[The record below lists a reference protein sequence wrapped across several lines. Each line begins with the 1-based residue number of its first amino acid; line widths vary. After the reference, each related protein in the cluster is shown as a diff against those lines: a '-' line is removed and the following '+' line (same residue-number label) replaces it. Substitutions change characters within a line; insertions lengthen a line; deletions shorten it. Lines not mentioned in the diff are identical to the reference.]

1 MWNFSCP
8 LIVYGDNALDY
19 LAQVKGKKAFI
30 VTDKNIIRLGLTK
43 PVTDKLDE
51 VKIQWEI
58 FDQVEPEPSLQ
69 TIKLGGIAVGKYQP
83 DWVIGIGGGSCMDA
97 AKAIIL
103 LLARPELEPEALTV
117 LEEFNFRAKARL
129 MAIPTTSGTGSE
141 ATWAIVL
148 TDTNDNRKLGLGTT
162 ECMPDVAILDPVMV
176 MGMPPQITADT
187 GMDVICHAI
196 EGYTSTWG
204 TSMTLGPGLIAT
216 RLTLEYLPRA
226 YQDGSDR
233 EARTEMMSAATLGG
247 MSFGNAMAGLGHST
261 GHALGALFHIP
272 HGRAVGL
279 FLPYTMEYLINGSAE
294 TTARYAEIARY
305 CHVASSP
312 SDKEDARALVA
323 RIRSLAKQI
332 GQPLSVQDCGVD
344 KVSYEKEIPRLIERA
359 LNEVLTITVTRIP
372 GAEDLGKIFNYAYAG
387 KSIDF

>member
-1 MWNFSCP
+1 MWNFACP
-8 LIVYGDNALDY
+8 LVVYGDNALDY

-30 VTDKNIIRLGLTK
+30 VTDKNIVKLGLIK

-58 FDQVEPEPSLQ
+58 FSEVEPEPSLT
-69 TIKLGGIAVGKYQP
+69 TIKKGGVAVGKYQP

-103 LLARPELEPEALTV
+103 LLARPELEPESLSV

-148 TDTNDNRKLGLGTT
+148 TDTKDNRKLGLGST

-187 GMDVICHAI
+187 GMDVICHAV
-196 EGYTSTWG
+196 EGYTSAWG

-216 RLTLEYLPRA
+216 RLTLEYLVRA
-226 YQDGSDR
+226 YKDGGDL
-233 EARTEMMSAATLGG
+233 EARKEMMSAATLGG
-247 MSFGNAMAGLGHST
+247 MSFGNSMAGLAHST
-261 GHALGALFHIP
+261 GHALGGIFHVP

-279 FLPYTMEYLINGSAE
+279 FLPYTMEYLINESAE

-305 CHVASSP
+305 CRVASSG
-312 SDKEDARALVA
+312 SDKECAKAIIARVRAL
-323 RIRSLAKQI
+323 AKEI
-332 GQPLSVQDCGVD
+332 GQPLSVKDCGVD
-344 KVSYEKEIPRLIERA
+344 KGKYEKEIPALIERA
-359 LNEVLTITVTRIP
+359 LNEVMTMTVTRIP
-372 GAEDLGKIFNYAYAG
+372 GEEDLGKIFNYAYAG